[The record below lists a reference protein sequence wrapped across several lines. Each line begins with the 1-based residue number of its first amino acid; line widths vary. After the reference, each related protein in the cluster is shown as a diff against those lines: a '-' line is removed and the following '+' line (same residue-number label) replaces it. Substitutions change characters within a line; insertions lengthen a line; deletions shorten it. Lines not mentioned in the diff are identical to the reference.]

1 MAPSHSRL
9 VLIAAVALL
18 AVASSAI
25 FIRLALEAAQT
36 QSPGFSLVVA
46 SMRMGIAA
54 LLLLPAWRSLRTT
67 SLQPGAWPLALA
79 AGVALAL
86 HFATWIT
93 SLSYTSI
100 AASTTLV
107 NTSPIWVALL
117 SWGLFREVPSRLTA
131 LGIGLALAGG
141 AVIGLSG
148 GTSEG
153 SGQGWLGNGLAVLGA
168 LAVSGYYLLGREAQ
182 RRGFGLGLYV
192 AVAYGAAALT
202 LLPLPWLLG
211 SSYQGYPAA
220 TYFWIALMALLPQ
233 LVGHTSVN
241 YLVRWWPATLVSVLL
256 LFEPLGASLLGYLV
270 FGEVPTPQVLLG
282 AAIIL
287 AGTLVTVR
295 GTRI

>member
-9 VLIAAVALL
+9 VLIAIVALL
-18 AVASSAI
+18 AVASSAV
-25 FIRLALEAAQT
+25 FIRLALETAQT
-36 QSPGFSLVVA
+36 QGPGFSLVVA
-46 SMRMGIAA
+46 SMRMGIAT

-117 SWGLFREVPSRLTA
+117 SWGFFREIPSRLTMA
-131 LGIGLALAGG
+131 GIGLALLGG
-141 AVIGLSG
+141 AVIGLGSNL
-148 GTSEG
+148 SEET
-153 SGQGWLGNGLAVLGA
+153 GQAWLGNSLAVAGA
-168 LAVSGYYLLGREAQ
+168 LAVSVYYLLGREAQ

-211 SSYQGYPAA
+211 ASYQGYPAA
-220 TYFWIALMALLPQ
+220 TYFWIGLMALLPQ

-241 YLVRWWPATLVSVLL
+241 YLVKWWPATLVSVLL

-270 FGEVPTPQVLLG
+270 FGEIPSLQVLLG
-282 AAIIL
+282 ATIIL
-287 AGTLVTVR
+287 AGTLLTVK

>member
-1 MAPSHSRL
+1 M
-9 VLIAAVALL
+9 ALL

-25 FIRLALEAAQT
+25 FIRLALETAQT
-36 QSPGFSLVVA
+36 QGPGFSLVVA

-54 LLLLPAWRSLRTT
+54 LLLVPAWSSLRTT
-67 SLQPGAWPLALA
+67 SLQPGAWLLALA
-79 AGVALAL
+79 AGLALAL

-107 NTSPIWVALL
+107 NTNPIWVALL
-117 SWGLFREVPSRLTA
+117 SWWFFRETPSRLTA
-131 LGIGLALAGG
+131 AGIGLALLGG
-141 AVIGLSG
+141 AVIGLGGRSSG
-148 GTSEG
+148 DAE
-153 SGQGWLGNGLAVLGA
+153 QVWLGNGLAVAGA
-168 LAVSGYYLLGREAQ
+168 VAVSVYYLLGREAQ

-192 AVAYGAAALT
+192 AVAYSAAALA
-202 LLPLPWLLG
+202 LLPLPWLAG
-211 SSYQGYPAA
+211 ATYQGYPAA
-220 TYFWIALMALLPQ
+220 TYLWIGLMALLPQ

-270 FGEVPTPQVLLG
+270 FGEVPPAQVLLG

-287 AGTLVTVR
+287 LGTLLTVR
-295 GTRI
+295 GTRL